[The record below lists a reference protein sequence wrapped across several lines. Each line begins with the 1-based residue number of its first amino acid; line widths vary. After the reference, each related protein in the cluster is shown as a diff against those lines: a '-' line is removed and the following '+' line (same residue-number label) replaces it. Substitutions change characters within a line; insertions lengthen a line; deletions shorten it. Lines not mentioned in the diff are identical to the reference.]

1 MGLNAEEI
9 CLACKRGFLGRGW
22 KPSCK
27 TRGQFTE
34 MGGWNAKSDAAML
47 LSGLGVKEDL
57 HYTQMADREA

>member
-1 MGLNAEEI
+1 
-9 CLACKRGFLGRGW
+9 
-22 KPSCK
+22 
-27 TRGQFTE
+27 